1 MPSHSAQPDIARATA
16 QVYTARQQT
25 AREAVR
31 SGQMDPRTAAQHLR
45 PWLAIACLCGADL
58 PDLEEGLASLR
69 SAQLVWTSEGTTPT
83 VTDAEARGRLASEIC
98 PRSRWAPVLA
108 AARDRALGGPL
119 ATPEQCRNAIAL
131 RDIAAHLQFDPNA
144 DFRGKGHHVPIPDLD
159 RLWAAQ
165 DQNRGAA
172 A

>member
-1 MPSHSAQPDIARATA
+1 MTFSHLPEIARATA
-16 QVYTARQQT
+16 QVYLARQQT
-25 AREAVR
+25 AREEVR
-31 SGQMDPRTAAQHLR
+31 SGRMDPRTAAQHLR

-58 PDLEEGLASLR
+58 PDLEEGLANLR
-69 SAQLVWTSEGTTPT
+69 TVQLVWSSEGTAPT

-98 PRSRWAPVLA
+98 PRARWVPVLA

-131 RDIAAHLQFDPNA
+131 RDIAAHLQFDPN
-144 DFRGKGHHVPIPDLD
+144 GKHHVPIPDLA
-159 RLWAAQ
+159 RLWAEQAS
-165 DQNRGAA
+165 AA